1 LQKRSPV
8 APQLA
13 ILLSTVLWGTLW
25 IPVRRLH
32 ELGSEGEAWTTI
44 GFVIPLAFL
53 LPAAIRRRHRILLAL
68 RDLGNAGFWLAL
80 GIALYVEGVTR
91 GEVARVIL
99 LFYLTPVWS
108 TLLAR
113 IVLGDAI
120 TRRRFVTM
128 VLGVA
133 GMLVIFGAEGG
144 YPVPRSSADWMG
156 LVAGFAWGVA
166 LVFSRREKPQPLF
179 DRLFV
184 HWGVALVFSRREKP
198 QPLFDRLFVHFVFLG
213 PVFFCVTLLPGGGS
227 PPNFELTSSAELL
240 GWAVALA
247 LGWMLPVLWLTSV
260 GASQV
265 PPGRFAILLMFEVVV
280 GLTTAALLTE
290 ERLAPREYIGA
301 LLILSAIGTEFVIK
315 PSTTP
320 NPSPDPTATTSF
332 RGRER

>member
-1 LQKRSPV
+1 MQKRSPV

-32 ELGSEGEAWTTI
+32 ELGSEAEAWTTI
-44 GFVIPLAFL
+44 GFVIPLAVL

-68 RDLGNAGFWLAL
+68 HDLGNAGFWLAL

-91 GEVARVIL
+91 GEIARVIL

-120 TRRRFVTM
+120 TGRRFVTM

-156 LVAGFAWGVA
+156 LVAGFA
-166 LVFSRREKPQPLF
+166 
-179 DRLFV
+179 
-184 HWGVALVFSRREKP
+184 WGVALVFSRREKP

-320 NPSPDPTATTSF
+320 NPSPDPVATPSF

>member
-184 HWGVALVFSRREKP
+184 H
-198 QPLFDRLFVHFVFLG
+198 FVFLG

>member
-1 LQKRSPV
+1 MQKRSPV

-32 ELGSEGEAWTTI
+32 ELGSEGGAWTTI

-156 LVAGFAWGVA
+156 LVAGFA
-166 LVFSRREKPQPLF
+166 
-179 DRLFV
+179 
-184 HWGVALVFSRREKP
+184 WGVALVFSRREKP

>member
-1 LQKRSPV
+1 M
-8 APQLA
+8 
-13 ILLSTVLWGTLW
+13 
-25 IPVRRLH
+25 
-32 ELGSEGEAWTTI
+32 GSEGEAWTTI

-156 LVAGFAWGVA
+156 LVAGFA
-166 LVFSRREKPQPLF
+166 
-179 DRLFV
+179 
-184 HWGVALVFSRREKP
+184 WGVALVFSRREKP

>member
-1 LQKRSPV
+1 V
-8 APQLA
+8 
-13 ILLSTVLWGTLW
+13 
-25 IPVRRLH
+25 
-32 ELGSEGEAWTTI
+32 GSEGEAWTTI

-156 LVAGFAWGVA
+156 LVAGFA
-166 LVFSRREKPQPLF
+166 
-179 DRLFV
+179 
-184 HWGVALVFSRREKP
+184 WGVALVFSRREKP

>member
-1 LQKRSPV
+1 MQKRSPV

-184 HWGVALVFSRREKP
+184 H
-198 QPLFDRLFVHFVFLG
+198 FVFLG